1 VSTASVQRLLDSF
14 EGLLDTEK
22 REVAA
27 EIMRRTIE
35 LDLPILTDEELVL
48 SAEGLFL
55 ELDQRESG
63 NEPSQAR

>member
-1 VSTASVQRLLDSF
+1 MSTASVQRLLDSF